1 MAWFHP
7 DFTIKVVSFLGQDVF
22 TKSKSISITPDF
34 SAYFINNLL
43 WGDAFNEKIIVT
55 LIETIGNEFLSDKFR
70 WLGNE
75 FWIEKEVNLWELKDF
90 VDEERRRELEIF
102 MHPMQPDIDILFGP
116 KVNNERLTPLTA
128 VEVKLFKGIE
138 RGRVTPRA
146 GGGFYEGIGEAIAL
160 LTFGVDFVELWQF
173 FFLPIGIEIDIE
185 IPPHLPPERKKEI
198 KEWFKERKREEKK
211 MKRYID
217 YICTYADFVGNLI
230 KVLKLPLGYRC
241 FAISMDMETIL
252 LSERES
258 SYILP
263 KENPFLVSED
273 ASIVSEAAALI
284 VSGAVLKMRSLIKE
298 ALNVKEGN
306 EGR

>member
-1 MAWFHP
+1 MAWFYP

-55 LIETIGNEFLSDKFR
+55 LIETIGNEFLSDEFR

-75 FWIEKEVNLWELKDF
+75 FWIVKEVNLWELKDS
-90 VDEERRRELEIF
+90 VSEERRRELERFI
-102 MHPMQPDIDILFGP
+102 HPMQPDIDILFGP

-138 RGRVTPRA
+138 KGRVTPKA
-146 GGGFYEGIGEAIAL
+146 GGGFYEGIGEVIAL

-173 FFLPIGIEIDIE
+173 FLLPIGIEIDIE

-198 KEWFKERKREEKK
+198 KEWFKEVKRRERKAKK
-211 MKRYID
+211 YID
-217 YICTYADFVGNLI
+217 YISAYANFVGNLI
-230 KVLKLPLGYRC
+230 KVLNLPLGYRC

-252 LSERES
+252 LSENDR
-258 SYILP
+258 SYISP
-263 KENPFLVSED
+263 KKSPLLVSE
-273 ASIVSEAAALI
+273 SALKI
-284 VSGAVLKMRSLIKE
+284 RSLIKE

-306 EGR
+306 EGQ